1 MTEREVLMKMIKG
14 PATSNKSFDDV
25 EIDYSKLNII
35 PEAVKSAPAWTLIH
49 PALKESFTY
58 NFTEANTQKLIL
70 PTNQYALYMREL
82 LSTDPLMQ
90 DANFRIDYEVSEEER
105 YMYALRLDADPTQDG
120 IMEEHYYFDNPNI
133 DAANIEVSQD
143 KLNPMPVRAKL
154 HISDRQ
160 IKQNVMGEDLLA
172 NALNLVRY
180 RYDEGVSRINYFGD
194 TELADTE
201 DIKFRRRDGL
211 FKQCG
216 TKLLSDD
223 VGSGD
228 DVFNLDD
235 GIDQVF
241 KRMFRAL
248 PFEAQKA
255 EYYNLYVPPYV
266 YDAYREYYLNN
277 DKINFI
283 GNITDE
289 IPLKYKRITIKEA
302 PILAD
307 NKGIELNG
315 DNVSML
321 LTSPQNTHFL
331 ASRALRLEP
340 ERLASTSSTK
350 YWYTGDYDMKFALP
364 EYAVSATISKEEYQA
379 L

>member
-1 MTEREVLMKMIKG
+1 
-14 PATSNKSFDDV
+14 
-25 EIDYSKLNII
+25 
-35 PEAVKSAPAWTLIH
+35 
-49 PALKESFTY
+49 
-58 NFTEANTQKLIL
+58 
-70 PTNQYALYMREL
+70 
-82 LSTDPLMQ
+82 
-90 DANFRIDYEVSEEER
+90 
-105 YMYALRLDADPTQDG
+105 
-120 IMEEHYYFDNPNI
+120 
-133 DAANIEVSQD
+133 
-143 KLNPMPVRAKL
+143 
-154 HISDRQ
+154 
-160 IKQNVMGEDLLA
+160 MGEDLLA
-172 NALNLVRY
+172 NSLNLVKY
-180 RYDEGVSRINYFGD
+180 RYNEGVSRINYFGN

-216 TKLLSDD
+216 TKLVSDD
-223 VGSGD
+223 VSTGAD
-228 DVFNLDD
+228 AFNLDD
-235 GIDQVF
+235 GIDKVF
-241 KRMFRAL
+241 KNMFRAL

-255 EYYNLYVPPYV
+255 QYYNLYVPPYV

-307 NKGIELNG
+307 NKGIELND

-321 LTSPQNTHFL
+321 LTAPQNTHFL

-350 YWYTGDYDMKFALP
+350 YWYTGDFDMRFALP